1 MQNTFNY
8 YYKQNEIILKIVLL
22 PFTLTFWAIKKL
34 VQIITKRH
42 LNKKH

>member
-22 PFTLTFWAIKKL
+22 PFTLIFWAIKKL
-34 VQIITKRH
+34 VKVITKRS

>member
-1 MQNTFNY
+1 MQNTFNH

-22 PFTLTFWAIKKL
+22 PFTLAFWAIKKL
-34 VQIITKRH
+34 VNTIIKRL

>member
-1 MQNTFNY
+1 MQNTFNH

-22 PFTLTFWAIKKL
+22 PFTLAFLAIKKL
-34 VQIITKRH
+34 VKVITERL

>member
-1 MQNTFNY
+1 MQNTFNH

-34 VQIITKRH
+34 VQAIAKRF

>member
-1 MQNTFNY
+1 MQNRFNF

-22 PFTLTFWAIKKL
+22 PFTLTFWVIKKL
-34 VQIITKRH
+34 VKVITKRL

>member
-1 MQNTFNY
+1 MQNTFNF

-22 PFTLTFWAIKKL
+22 PFTLIFWAIKKL
-34 VQIITKRH
+34 VKVITKRH